1 MLFSLE
7 MKQIHDERCFL
18 VFEGCRCAQVRSI
31 LVTVRS
37 FKHVLHVTI
46 LGACE
51 WWHKSHGRY
60 AGNQNGFVEKFWCW
74 SMKSDNMELTPEY
87 GTSGGGD
94 SFGWTDKFVGFMG
107 ATWGIPFSMLEG
119 IWCKPSLFI
128 EDVSP
133 IEDVSLID
141 LWSKLRFQL
150 PCYQGV
156 YLLEARINHC
166 RFGDQDLR
174 TDTASDSQR
183 QRCHGLLS
191 EFDVSKR
198 VRPETMNIHEYPS
211 CTSTF
216 LYYVIW

>member
-1 MLFSLE
+1 MLFSVE
-7 MKQIHDERCFL
+7 IKQIHDERCFV

-51 WWHKSHGRY
+51 H
-60 AGNQNGFVEKFWCW
+60 
-74 SMKSDNMELTPEY
+74 

>member
-1 MLFSLE
+1 MLFSVE
-7 MKQIHDERCFL
+7 IKQIHDERCFI

-31 LVTVRS
+31 LVNCT
-37 FKHVLHVTI
+37 FFQTCA
-46 LGACE
+46 ACD
-51 WWHKSHGRY
+51 HFLVHLNDDTKVMGDMQVI
-60 AGNQNGFVEKFWCW
+60 QNGFVENFWCW

-128 EDVSP
+128 EDVS
-133 IEDVSLID
+133 LID
-141 LWSKLRFQL
+141 LWNKLRFQL

-174 TDTASDSQR
+174 TGTASDSQR

>member
-1 MLFSLE
+1 MMRGVLLFSRDADVPKLE
-7 MKQIHDERCFL
+7 AFWSLYVLSNMCCMWPFL
-18 VFEGCRCAQVRSI
+18 VHVNMGPLEVEIPSDEQTSL
-31 LVTVRS
+31 LVS
-37 FKHVLHVTI
+37 
-46 LGACE
+46 
-51 WWHKSHGRY
+51 
-60 AGNQNGFVEKFWCW
+60 
-74 SMKSDNMELTPEY
+74 
-87 GTSGGGD
+87 
-94 SFGWTDKFVGFMG
+94 WTQP
-107 ATWGIPFSMLEG
+107 WGIPFSMLEG

-128 EDVSP
+128 ENVSP

>member
-1 MLFSLE
+1 ML
-7 MKQIHDERCFL
+7 IH
-18 VFEGCRCAQVRSI
+18 
-31 LVTVRS
+31 
-37 FKHVLHVTI
+37 
-46 LGACE
+46 
-51 WWHKSHGRY
+51 
-60 AGNQNGFVEKFWCW
+60 EKWQ
-74 SMKSDNMELTPEY
+74 Y
-87 GTSGGGD
+87 GTN
-94 SFGWTDKFVGFMG
+94 
-107 ATWGIPFSMLEG
+107 TWIWDLWRWRFLRMNRQVCWFHGCNLSYSIFNVG

-128 EDVSP
+128 ENVSP

-166 RFGDQDLR
+166 RFCDQDLR
-174 TDTASDSQR
+174 TDTAGDSQR

-211 CTSTF
+211 CTF

>member
-1 MLFSLE
+1 MMRDVFV
-7 MKQIHDERCFL
+7 
-18 VFEGCRCAQVRSI
+18 VFEECRCAQFRSI
-31 LVTVRS
+31 LVNCT
-37 FKHVLHVTI
+37 FFQT
-46 LGACE
+46 CE
-51 WWHKSHGRY
+51 WWHKSH
-60 AGNQNGFVEKFWCW
+60 
-74 SMKSDNMELTPEY
+74 

-119 IWCKPSLFI
+119 IWCKPALF
-128 EDVSP
+128 

-174 TDTASDSQR
+174 TDTASESQR

-211 CTSTF
+211 CTF
-216 LYYVIW
+216 LYIPVLCHMVKGKGQSYNCRMNEVVVQYIWMQVPIQNLGLGTAS

>member
-1 MLFSLE
+1 MGPLQVEIPSDEQTSLLVSWAQPELFHF
-7 MKQIHDERCFL
+7 Q
-18 VFEGCRCAQVRSI
+18 
-31 LVTVRS
+31 
-37 FKHVLHVTI
+37 
-46 LGACE
+46 
-51 WWHKSHGRY
+51 
-60 AGNQNGFVEKFWCW
+60 CW
-74 SMKSDNMELTPEY
+74 KESDVNP
-87 GTSGGGD
+87 
-94 SFGWTDKFVGFMG
+94 
-107 ATWGIPFSMLEG
+107 
-119 IWCKPSLFI
+119 

-141 LWSKLRFQL
+141 LWNKLRFQL

-166 RFGDQDLR
+166 RFGDQDLH
-174 TDTASDSQR
+174 TDTASESQR

-211 CTSTF
+211 CTF